1 MTELE
6 RWMNDHPPLSEP
18 LTAQETAALREKV
31 LARRPKL
38 RVARLAGRHRRR
50 GALPCGGGGCGAGL
64 LPADEHRE

>member
-31 LARRPKL
+31 LARRP
-38 RVARLAGRHRRR
+38 
-50 GALPCGGGGCGAGL
+50 
-64 LPADEHRE
+64 